1 MSDGRRVRSATPPPP
16 PEPAGRRGL
25 RSRIGGASRWW
36 ALAIGLLVG
45 RIVVD
50 APEVVRQSFDALFFL
65 GLAFLVARSYRRWA
79 REQLRR
85 RREQRGS

>member
-1 MSDGRRVRSATPPPP
+1 VSDGRRVRSAAPPPP
-16 PEPAGRRGL
+16 PEPAGRGGL

-36 ALAIGLLVG
+36 ALAIGLLIG
-45 RIVVD
+45 RVVVD
-50 APEVVRQSFDALFFL
+50 APEVVRQSFDALIFL